1 MSAFFGN
8 SLRRIFAM
16 IIVISAGISLSVP
29 SVADDEESSKND
41 RTCLHVNSINGF
53 NPIDKRHLT
62 VSVGAN
68 KVYLV
73 TLKSNCRDLKWNQAI
88 AIKATSSW
96 TCSNSHD
103 KIFVGEQRCFIANI
117 ERVESHAKAKAR
129 VLGEDE
135 S

>member
-1 MSAFFGN
+1 MHTRTKS
-8 SLRRIFAM
+8 SIRRLAAATLLL
-16 IIVISAGISLSVP
+16 SAGTLIANP
-29 SVADDEESSKND
+29 AIADEEESTKND

-68 KVYLV
+68 KTYLV

-103 KIFVGEQRCFIANI
+103 KIYVGEQRCFIADI
-117 ERVESHAKAKAR
+117 ERVESHAKAKAMI
-129 VLGEDE
+129 LGDD

>member
-1 MSAFFGN
+1 V
-8 SLRRIFAM
+8 L
-16 IIVISAGISLSVP
+16 SAGTLLANPAI
-29 SVADDEESSKND
+29 AQEEDSSKKE

-73 TLKSNCRDLKWNQAI
+73 TLKSNCRDLKWNQSI

-103 KIFVGEQRCFIANI
+103 KIYVGEQRCFIDDI
-117 ERVESHAKAKAR
+117 ERVESHAKAKLM
-129 VLGEDE
+129 VSGNDNP
-135 S
+135 